1 MKTRLTRGSSLPLAM
16 MFFMVI
22 GTVTVVSV
30 GLTTTTDSMVYRGV
44 QKVQATELAESG
56 INVLYDEIC
65 RRLNQANATPAS
77 LQAMRMNSNMEATF
91 RDLGEYSARVTK
103 VTSKDVEPAP
113 GFGADTVE
121 RTYTFEIEG
130 RGVAPNGTESIVTST
145 FTGKMVVVKGA
156 FLDEQTEMKIFPGA
170 IQSNSEVVF
179 VADNNIRTE
188 DAGSQDKE
196 AHIIAN
202 RGVRWVPATMSKST
216 VTTPDV
222 IKVDGHV
229 LVPDQPSNVPYQMS
243 ISLSGLGNYNN
254 IKNYQTAGPWVNKTT
269 PYSVVPDSVTPM
281 GQPMYFADSTQVTQW
296 VSDWR
301 HTIATSPNKSTA
313 SGQYVGFFGTI
324 AGGAKKMIT
333 PIHINGNFQVAAGET
348 INFVPRSNDPSENVV
363 LVEGNIENLGHIV
376 NHGVTIVTTG
386 TYSDTNDSSY
396 SLADAFTKYEDMEE
410 VYSKAALLS
419 TSRATNAIT
428 INSNV
433 SGRYGLVYAA
443 LGGLRI
449 YGDLQMNAILMS
461 GATQMTHPELGD
473 NDDESQKTTGF
484 SSAGIVIQPPA
495 PGGFTL
501 RYAREAKNFSMPAGI
516 ADKSKILGPF
526 KANRLADWKQA
537 K

>member
-1 MKTRLTRGSSLPLAM
+1 MKMKNRLTRGSSLPLTM

-30 GLTTTTDSMVYRGV
+30 GLTTTTDSMVFRGV

-65 RRLNQANATPAS
+65 RRLNQGNASPAT
-77 LQAMRMNSNMEATF
+77 LQALRMNSDMEAAF
-91 RDLGEYSARVTK
+91 RDLGEYSARVVK

-113 GFGADTVE
+113 GFGNDTVQ
-121 RTYTFEIEG
+121 RTYTFELEG
-130 RGVAPNGTESIVTST
+130 RGVAPNGTESIVNST

-196 AHIIAN
+196 AHVIAN
-202 RGVRWVPATMSKST
+202 RGVRWAPATVTKSS

-222 IKVDGHV
+222 LKIDGHV
-229 LVPDQPSNVPYQMS
+229 LVPDQPSSTAYQMS
-243 ISLSGLGNYNN
+243 MGPVGLGNYDNR
-254 IKNYQTAGPWVNKTT
+254 KNYQTAGPWVNKTT
-269 PYSVVPDSVTPM
+269 PYTVTPDSVTAM
-281 GQPMYFADSTQVTQW
+281 GQPMYFADDSQVFQW

-301 HTIATSPNKSTA
+301 FTVLNSPMRSSA
-313 SGQYVGFFGTI
+313 SGKKVRFFGTI
-324 AGGAKKMIT
+324 QNGVKKMMT
-333 PIHINGNFQVAAGET
+333 PSYVGGNLYVAPGET
-348 INFVPRSNDPSENVV
+348 INLVPRSTDPTQNIIFVDGDLENM
-363 LVEGNIENLGHIV
+363 GNIV
-376 NHGVTIVTTG
+376 NHGVILVTTG
-386 TYSDTNDSSY
+386 RYLDGKESSY
-396 SLADAFTKYEDMEE
+396 SLSDAFTQYEDMEE
-410 VYSKAALLS
+410 VYAQASLIS
-419 TSRATNAIT
+419 TSRVTDAIT

-433 SGRYGLVYAA
+433 SSRYGLVYAA

-449 YGDLQMNAILMS
+449 YGNLEMNAILMS
-461 GATQMTHPELGD
+461 GATQMAQTKS
-473 NDDESQKTTGF
+473 DDLYPT
-484 SSAGIVIQPPA
+484 AGIVIKPP
-495 PGGFTL
+495 PRGGFTL
-501 RYAREAKNFSMPAGI
+501 KYAREAKNFTMPAGI

-526 KANRLADWKQA
+526 QASRLADWKQA